1 LCGQTRFVCLAVEF
15 VAICFIVIAITSRHY
30 CRCEEKN
37 LESPMNKTDE
47 LRTARIESLITPGEL
62 AQRHPI
68 TDAIAE
74 NVTASRKR
82 IARILSGEDKRLLV
96 VIGPCSL
103 HDPVAALDYAAR
115 LNVLRLQHQDRLE
128 IVMRAYFEKP
138 RTVVGWKG
146 LISDPDLDGSYRVNH
161 GLDVARK
168 LLLDINA
175 LGMPTATEFLDMVI
189 GQFIA
194 DLISWGAIGAR
205 TTESQIHR
213 EMASALSCPVG
224 FKNGTDGNTQIAVD
238 AIRAARASH
247 MFLSSDKQGQMT
259 IYQTS
264 GNPSGH
270 IIMRGGKQPNY
281 HPEDIAAAV
290 ERLREFNLPEQ
301 LVIDFSHAN
310 CLKQHRRQI
319 DVAQSVAQQIRDGS
333 RAVAGVMLESF
344 LQEGTQKVV
353 AGQPLVYG
361 QSITDPCLGW
371 DDSAAVL
378 ALLAE
383 AVDSRF

>member
-1 LCGQTRFVCLAVEF
+1 
-15 VAICFIVIAITSRHY
+15 VIAITSRY
-30 CRCEEKN
+30 SCRREDKIS
-37 LESPMNKTDE
+37 ESFMNKTDE
-47 LRTARIESLITPGEL
+47 LRTARIESLITPDEL

-68 TDAIAE
+68 TPEIAA
-74 NVTASRKR
+74 NVTDCRKR
-82 IARILSGEDKRLLV
+82 VARILAGEDRRLLV

-103 HDPVAALDYAAR
+103 HDPAAALDYAAK
-115 LNVLRLQHQDRLE
+115 LNALRQQHHSRLE

-146 LISDPDLDGSYRVNH
+146 LISDPDLDGSFRVNH
-161 GLDVARK
+161 GLETARK
-168 LLLDINA
+168 LLLEINR
-175 LGMPTATEFLDMVI
+175 LGMPTATEFLDMVV

-224 FKNGTDGNTQIAVD
+224 FKNGTDGNIQIAVD

-247 MFLSSDKQGQMT
+247 MFLSPDKHGQMT

-270 IIMRGGKQPNY
+270 VIMRGGKQPNY
-281 HPEDIAAAV
+281 HAEDIAAAAAS
-290 ERLREFNLPEQ
+290 LREHNLPER
-301 LVIDFSHAN
+301 LVIDFSHGN
-310 CLKQHRRQI
+310 CLKQHRLQKE
-319 DVAQSVAQQIRDGS
+319 VAASVAQQIRKGS
-333 RAVAGVMLESF
+333 QAIAGVMIESF
-344 LQEGTQKVV
+344 LKEGTQKVQS
-353 AGQPLVYG
+353 GTPLQYG

-371 DDSAAVL
+371 DDSEEVL
-378 ALLAE
+378 ALLAD
-383 AVDSRF
+383 AVATRF